1 MSYHARIQ
9 LAAIASMAF
18 HVAFVVAFG
27 TFPGKAALDVFTDD
41 DPFVM
46 NLQAPEERATRRL
59 VETGAPTAEPPADT
73 DLISAENTQAQSPE
87 DVAGDTSQA
96 GIKEESDFDRL
107 AKLPPAEPVESTP
120 PPRPEPVE
128 EKPLTPESSEA
139 PASEPQTEAVE
150 ESPTELPV
158 SDSILVAEGSEP
170 DTQDEAEAVAEKE
183 PVEVPPEE
191 EHVSDPEPPVEKL
204 PERFDVA
211 KAPPV
216 PPSTDDF
223 PQESQSRKSKGASA
237 KGPLSFAANEHELA
251 RYMDHVQSRVE
262 LVWRSVLRFRYTG
275 TNQASAVLECSIR
288 PSGRIA
294 SVKIANAGESA
305 IYAALCKEAIEKA
318 GPFRPF
324 PFEVP
329 EMYRSENLQVSWTFT
344 FK

>member
-1 MSYHARIQ
+1 MV
-9 LAAIASMAF
+9 F
-18 HVAFVVAFG
+18 HVGFVVAFG
-27 TFPGKAALDVFTDD
+27 AFPGKAALDVFTDD

-46 NLQAPEERATRRL
+46 NLQTPEERATRRL
-59 VETGAPTAEPPADT
+59 VETGAPTAEPSTDT
-73 DLISAENTQAQSPE
+73 DLISTENTQAQAPE
-87 DVAGDTSQA
+87 DVTGDAAQA
-96 GIKEESDFDRL
+96 GLEEESDFDRL

-120 PPRPEPVE
+120 PPGPEPIE
-128 EKPLTPESSEA
+128 ERPVSPESSEA
-139 PASEPQTEAVE
+139 LAPEPQTEPAE
-150 ESPTELPV
+150 ESATELAA
-158 SDSILVAEGSEP
+158 SDSILVAEGPEP
-170 DTQDEAEAVAEKE
+170 DAQDEAEAAEAVAEKE

-191 EHVSDPEPPVEKL
+191 EPIPEPEPPVEKL

-211 KAPPV
+211 KAPLV
-216 PPSTDDF
+216 PPSTQDF
-223 PQESQSRKSKGASA
+223 PQESQSRKSKGASV

-251 RYMDHVQSRVE
+251 QYMDHVQHRVE

-275 TNQASAVLECSIR
+275 TQQASAVLECSIS

-294 SVKIANAGESA
+294 SVKISNPGESP